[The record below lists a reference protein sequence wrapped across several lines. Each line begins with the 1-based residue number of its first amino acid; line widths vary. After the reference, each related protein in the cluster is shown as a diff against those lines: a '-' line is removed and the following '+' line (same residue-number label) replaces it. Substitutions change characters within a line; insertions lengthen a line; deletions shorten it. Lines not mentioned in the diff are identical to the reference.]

1 MKNSRLDELFVGFWV
16 YATFNMVGRK
26 FLIQILSGKM
36 PNEYYLKAAIKQ
48 ALWIHMTCPPICY
61 ILIITTRGAQIECS
75 YFGLIKCT
83 DSMEASLLGQHIS
96 TCKSFPNVF
105 PPSTTEAI
113 IYITLFP
120 FNGVRNR
127 LNWHMYYVLD
137 WSFLVIQEISHHG
150 WIIQKSPM
158 KPNKLLFSI
167 SSVWK
172 FMGYQPKTCLAKKL
186 DGFHVLVYN
195 QMEWPFAKM
204 HSCSRHEFRAV
215 EL

>member
-1 MKNSRLDELFVGFWV
+1 VTYSSSWQGELKSNAPTLVSLNAWTLWRLARLD
-16 YATFNMVGRK
+16 N
-26 FLIQILSGKM
+26 
-36 PNEYYLKAAIKQ
+36 
-48 ALWIHMTCPPICY
+48 TC
-61 ILIITTRGAQIECS
+61 
-75 YFGLIKCT
+75 
-83 DSMEASLLGQHIS
+83 SM
-96 TCKSFPNVF
+96 CKSFPNVF

-120 FNGVRNR
+120 FNEVGSR

-137 WSFLVIQEISHHG
+137 WSFVVIREISHHG

-158 KPNKLLFSI
+158 KPDKLLFSV

-172 FMGYQPKTCLAKKL
+172 FMGCQPKTCLAKKL

-195 QMEWPFAKM
+195 QVEWPFAKM
-204 HSCSRHEFRAV
+204 HSCSRHEFLAV